1 MRHKFNLYIVLFLLT
16 SFVIILYS
24 FPGGF
29 VGTTKKPGSTIDGC
43 ICHNPASNPSVNV
56 SIIGPDSVQTGSTV
70 TYNIRIQ
77 GGPAVVGGFNVA
89 SYSGDL
95 NPSVGDTMVRK
106 QDGELT
112 HRHPKLFS
120 SGIAEWTFRYTAPNS
135 PGYDTLY
142 ASGNSCNN
150 DSLSDGDEWNWSP
163 NRTVRVYSP
172 IGIVNINET
181 AESFDLSQNYPNPFN
196 PTTTIEFSVGQSS
209 DVLIQ
214 IYDIRG
220 RIISTPVKD
229 NIKAGKYRLNY
240 NAENLSSG
248 TYFYSL
254 YVDGKLINTKKMLL
268 LK

>member
-1 MRHKFNLYIVLFLLT
+1 MRHKFNLYIILFLLT

-150 DSLSDGDEWNWSP
+150 DSSFDGDEWNWSP

-172 IGIVNINET
+172 IGIVNISEV
-181 AESFDLSQNYPNPFN
+181 AENFSLSQNYPNPFN
-196 PTTTIEFSVGQSS
+196 PVTTIEFSIAEQSAVIIKIF
-209 DVLIQ
+209 DLT
-214 IYDIRG
+214 G
-220 RIISTPVKD
+220 RIQSVPVNEILKT
-229 NIKAGKYRLNY
+229 GKYKLNF
-240 NAENLSSG
+240 NGEDLASG
-248 TYFYSL
+248 LYFYAL
-254 YVDGKLINTKKMLL
+254 FANGKPISTKKMLL
-268 LK
+268 IK